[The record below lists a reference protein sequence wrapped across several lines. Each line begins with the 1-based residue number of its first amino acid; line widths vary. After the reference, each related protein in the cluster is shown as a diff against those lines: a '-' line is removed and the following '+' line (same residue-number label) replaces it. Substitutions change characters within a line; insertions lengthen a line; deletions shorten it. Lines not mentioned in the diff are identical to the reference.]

1 MGRGEGKQGYEL
13 HFEKTPQAAEWS
25 MAQRRPR
32 LEADGQYEAASLS

>member
-13 HFEKTPQAAEWS
+13 HFEKTPQAAEWR

-32 LEADGQYEAASLS
+32 LDADDQ